1 MKQGVLRRTREAFSS
16 VQTYSNEN
24 VVYLIYKQVI

>member
-1 MKQGVLRRTREAFSS
+1 MKQGVLKRTPKAFSA

-24 VVYLIYKQVI
+24 VVYLIYKQLI